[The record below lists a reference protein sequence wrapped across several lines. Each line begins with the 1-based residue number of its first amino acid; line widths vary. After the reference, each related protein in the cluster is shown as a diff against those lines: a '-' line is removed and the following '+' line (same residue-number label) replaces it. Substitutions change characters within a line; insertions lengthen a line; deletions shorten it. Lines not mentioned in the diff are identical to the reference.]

1 MKAIIYLSLYFMVFS
16 GAAMAIEEPSFKIL
30 KDATDYQIRQYDQM
44 LVAQTKVIDD
54 FEESGSR
61 AFRVLA
67 DFIFGNNKTNTKVA
81 MTAPVNMHKEDKGYI
96 VQFTMPKAYS
106 AETLPDPNNKSV
118 EIRQIPARKVA
129 VYSYSGSWSQERYN
143 EKLKAFME
151 ALFRDGVKTIGEP
164 SFARFN
170 SPFQIWFLRRN
181 EIWIELDPVK
191 NSSF

>member
-30 KDATDYQIRQYDQM
+30 KDTSDYQIRQYDQI
-44 LVAQTKVIDD
+44 LVAQTLVNDD
-54 FEESGSR
+54 FEESGNR

-143 EKLKAFME
+143 EKLKAFKE
-151 ALFRDGVKTIGEP
+151 ALSRDGVKTIGEP

>member
-1 MKAIIYLSLYFMVFS
+1 MVFS

-30 KDATDYQIRQYDQM
+30 KDTSDYQIRQYDQI
-44 LVAQTKVIDD
+44 LVAQTLVNDD
-54 FEESGSR
+54 FEESGNR

-143 EKLKAFME
+143 EKLKAFKE
-151 ALFRDGVKTIGEP
+151 ALSRDGVKTIGEP